1 MNFYIA
7 DMHFGHKN
15 VIRYDNRPF
24 DSIEEMDKAMITLWN
39 ETVGDN
45 DVVYILGDFSWYKEE
60 RRHLFLD
67 VLKDTRFLSE
77 GITTIFLQKSQ
88 DTLNGFV
95 NMQKS
100 KMEKKKLSCLT
111 IQCLS
116 GMVSTETV
124 FICMVMSITHIS
136 IITV

>member
-60 RRHLFLD
+60 RQHLFLD
-67 VLKDTRFLSE
+67 VLKDTRFLSKE
-77 GITTIFLQKSQ
+77 TMTIFLQKSQ
-88 DTLNGFV
+88 DTLTGFV

-100 KMEKKKLSCLT
+100 KTEKKKWSYRI

-116 GMVSTETV
+116 GMVNIETV
-124 FICMVMSITHIS
+124 FICMVMSITRIN